1 MLRTKNRLSFIVEDM
16 LLFLVQFSVEENM
29 IKLVYVEGSGAY
41 DKFDKRKQR
50 QSHIPYSWGFFLSL

>member
-29 IKLVYVEGSGAY
+29 KMIYVEGSGSY
-41 DKFDKRKQR
+41 EKFNKKKKRK
-50 QSHIPYSWGFFLSL
+50 SLVPYSWGFFLNL